1 MNSAA
6 IANDPQSRREETD
19 AEVSARA
26 EQENAGDSQGLHQI
40 EEGRVTPAAP
50 TSTSTGVAQGSR
62 ATQANA
68 RPTQGLGQ
76 IVDALISIGPAMGAP
91 VGVLQNFH
99 QITVGPRTGPAAS
112 TSTDSRAAQE
122 SAQESR
128 VAQTIARSSEG
139 SRQISE
145 GRRTGPAAAAA
156 AAAASTEARATQEPR
171 AAQTTARGS
180 QVFRQISEGRRTG
193 PAAAAATA
201 STEARATQESRAT
214 QTTARGSQGL
224 RQITEGR
231 RTGLAVPTNTSNG
244 ATLETR
250 VAQAAARIAQE
261 LEGYEHRR
269 GQGETNDDWNA
280 RIGQAHGR
288 IIDEVLR
295 LGQPNPGDHP
305 NPALLLH
312 VEQTFSNVASAL
324 VIRRVQEQSQD
335 EAQRRANLAR
345 IDAAVVEEVSQV
357 ANWNQQPRPEST
369 PIEMFFQLLPDEA
382 AARDLRASILP
393 PTAPPTPRSDSS
405 STPPRL
411 QAAGAAAAAARPA
424 PGRQAQ
430 ARASPPP
437 RRVGQSTVRVPRRG
451 APPQNQQQC
460 PLGCT
465 CSRCLWRRHP
475 PPPPPAPGCFNQGH
489 MLPPMQQCNNP
500 SCVCT
505 VGCHN
510 VRCRQCNPNRWP
522 GI

>member
-1 MNSAA
+1 MG
-6 IANDPQSRREETD
+6 
-19 AEVSARA
+19 VS
-26 EQENAGDSQGLHQI
+26 
-40 EEGRVTPAAP
+40 
-50 TSTSTGVAQGSR
+50 
-62 ATQANA
+62 
-68 RPTQGLGQ
+68 
-76 IVDALISIGPAMGAP
+76 

-99 QITVGPRTGPAAS
+99 QITAGPRIGPANS
-112 TSTDSRAAQE
+112 TSTDSRAVQE
-122 SAQESR
+122 SAQESHI
-128 VAQTIARSSEG
+128 AQTTARSLEG

-156 AAAASTEARATQEPR
+156 ATTSTEARATQEPR

-193 PAAAAATA
+193 PAAAAAAATA
-201 STEARATQESRAT
+201 STEARATQESRAA
-214 QTTARGSQGL
+214 QITARGSQGL

-231 RTGLAVPTNTSNG
+231 RTGPAAPTNTSNG

-280 RIGQAHGR
+280 RIGQAHTR
-288 IIDEVLR
+288 ILDEVDHLH
-295 LGQPNPGDHP
+295 QPNPGDHP

-312 VEQTFSNVASAL
+312 VQQTTSNVANAL
-324 VIRRVQEQSQD
+324 VIRRVQEQLEG

-345 IDAAVVEEVSQV
+345 IDAAVVEEVSQL

-369 PIEMFFQLLPDEA
+369 PIEMFFQLLRDEA
-382 AARDLRASILP
+382 AARNL
-393 PTAPPTPRSDSS
+393 TAPPTPRSDSS

-411 QAAGAAAAAARPA
+411 QAAGAAGAAAAARPA

-437 RRVGQSTVRVPRRG
+437 RRLGQSPFRVPRRG
-451 APPQNQQQC
+451 APPPNQQQC
-460 PLGCT
+460 PPGCT

-475 PPPPPAPGCFNQGH
+475 PPPPPAPGCLNQGH
-489 MLPPMQQCNNP
+489 LLPPMQQCNDP

>member
-26 EQENAGDSQGLHQI
+26 EQANAGDSQGLHQI
-40 EEGRVTPAAP
+40 EEGRVIPAAP
-50 TSTSTGVAQGSR
+50 TSTSTGSR

-68 RPTQGLGQ
+68 RPTQGLDQ

-99 QITVGPRTGPAAS
+99 QITAGPRTGPAAS
-112 TSTDSRAAQE
+112 TSTDSRPAQE

-128 VAQTIARSSEG
+128 VAQTTARSSEG

-156 AAAASTEARATQEPR
+156 AA
-171 AAQTTARGS
+171 
-180 QVFRQISEGRRTG
+180 
-193 PAAAAATA
+193 TA
-201 STEARATQESRAT
+201 STEARATQESRAA

-231 RTGLAVPTNTSNG
+231 RTGPAAPNNTSNG
-244 ATLETR
+244 AALETR

-261 LEGYEHRR
+261 LEGYDHRR

-280 RIGQAHGR
+280 RIGQAHSR
-288 IIDEVLR
+288 ILDEVLR
-295 LGQPNPGDHP
+295 LHQPNPGDHP

-312 VEQTFSNVASAL
+312 VQQTSSNVANAL
-324 VIRRVQEQSQD
+324 VIRRVQEQLRD

-345 IDAAVVEEVSQV
+345 IDAAVVEEVSQL
-357 ANWNQQPRPEST
+357 ANWNQQPGPEST
-369 PIEMFFQLLPDEA
+369 PIEMFFQLLRDEA
-382 AARDLRASILP
+382 AARDLRAGILP

-411 QAAGAAAAAARPA
+411 QAAGAGAGAGAAAGAAAGPA

-437 RRVGQSTVRVPRRG
+437 RRLGQSTVRVPRRG
-451 APPQNQQQC
+451 APPPNQQQC
-460 PLGCT
+460 PPGCT
-465 CSRCLWRRHP
+465 CSRCL
-475 PPPPPAPGCFNQGH
+475 
-489 MLPPMQQCNNP
+489 
-500 SCVCT
+500 
-505 VGCHN
+505 
-510 VRCRQCNPNRWP
+510 
-522 GI
+522 